1 MSEAPIAPEP
11 GTRPD
16 IVKPIE
22 YQRTPFPTD
31 GRFVQAFLGGHP
43 EIAKTQGLWP
53 DLIEANRG
61 QPEAIMIFPGFNEKH
76 TESIMK
82 GRTVHSL
89 IENLN
94 DTVSFIDWMNLT
106 NIEEL
111 IACGLADHF
120 EKNNYKGIKLFGT
133 SHGGYFALKL
143 ASYFHKFRQ
152 AGFNI
157 PIESLVVAVAP
168 ASRGCF
174 KKTFPLALKS
184 EFLGLGHLVLDGAV
198 RKISGRP
205 LGVPGFVRRPRSD
218 AVRLM
223 AVSETPFQPGDF
235 PEGQIVHYFATD
247 AELGNKDRLVNQPR
261 AIKELQA
268 AGVKVIVHDYKPDPG
283 ILNLGHIIG
292 DKPKM
297 NEDLIQIF
305 SQSDKIK

>member
-120 EKNNYKGIKLFGT
+120 EKNNYKERLFVETDRYMLFRKKNTAHPLIKSHMIRLT
-133 SHGGYFALKL
+133 SEEKRLIAIFLKKALT
-143 ASYFHKFRQ
+143 
-152 AGFNI
+152 
-157 PIESLVVAVAP
+157 E
-168 ASRGCF
+168 
-174 KKTFPLALKS
+174 
-184 EFLGLGHLVLDGAV
+184 
-198 RKISGRP
+198 
-205 LGVPGFVRRPRSD
+205 
-218 AVRLM
+218 
-223 AVSETPFQPGDF
+223 
-235 PEGQIVHYFATD
+235 
-247 AELGNKDRLVNQPR
+247 
-261 AIKELQA
+261 
-268 AGVKVIVHDYKPDPG
+268 
-283 ILNLGHIIG
+283 
-292 DKPKM
+292 
-297 NEDLIQIF
+297 
-305 SQSDKIK
+305 

>member
-1 MSEAPIAPEP
+1 MSEAPIVPEP
-11 GTRPD
+11 GPRPD
-16 IVKPIE
+16 IVKSIE
-22 YQRTPFPTD
+22 YQRTPFPID

-43 EIAKTQGLWP
+43 EIVKTQSLWP
-53 DLIEANRG
+53 DLIEVNRG
-61 QPEAIMIFPGFNEKH
+61 QPEVTMIFPGFNEKH
-76 TESIMK
+76 TERIMK

-89 IENLN
+89 IEKLN
-94 DTVSFIDWMNLT
+94 DTVGFIDWMNLT
-106 NIEEL
+106 HIEEL

-133 SHGGYFALKL
+133 SHGGYFALRL
-143 ASYFHKFRQ
+143 VNYFHKFRQ
-152 AGFNI
+152 VGFNI

-174 KKTFPLALKS
+174 KSIPPDAKLITI
-184 EFLGLGHLVLDGAV
+184 GLGHLALDGVV
-198 RKISGRP
+198 RKISGRS
-205 LGVPGFVRRPRSD
+205 LGVPGFVWRPRSD

-223 AVSETPFQPGDF
+223 AVSKTPFHPGDF

-268 AGVKVIVHDYKPDPG
+268 AGVKVIVHDYKPDPKV
-283 ILNLGHIIG
+283 LSLGHIIG
-292 DKPKM
+292 NIPKM